1 VAWRAALAALAVL
14 GAAPAGAAPRA
25 RPQGSALV
33 LDGTRRPVRWID
45 GDTFRVLDGPQK
57 GRSARVVGV
66 NSLESYGP
74 VHRWG
79 RWRPAQLLGIA
90 REATRRVKVGE
101 WHCQASGGDDAYGR
115 ILATCPDAA
124 RMLVRAG
131 LAMVFAVGEPPD
143 PELLALQRKA
153 QARGAGMWR
162 KGVPPLIPSS
172 VHSADEPGLEKGAY
186 DRIVDTRTGMAEP
199 RPHQDVYRVCQEVCV
214 GEGADRACMTWVP
227 FERRYENRPPC
238 LFRR

>member
-1 VAWRAALAALAVL
+1 MCAALAALALL
-14 GAAPAGAAPRA
+14 GAAPAGARPRA
-25 RPQGSALV
+25 AAKPQGSALL

-57 GRSARVVGV
+57 GRSARVLGV

-90 REATRRVKVGE
+90 KEATRRVRVGE
-101 WHCQASGGDDAYGR
+101 WHCQARGGDDAYGR
-115 ILATCPDAA
+115 MLVSCPDAA
-124 RMLVRAG
+124 AALVRTG

-143 PELLALQRKA
+143 QGLLALQRKA

-186 DRIVDTRTGMAEP
+186 DRIVDTRTGVTEA
-199 RPHQDVYRVCQEVCV
+199 RPHDEVYQVCQEVCV
-214 GEGADRACMTWVP
+214 GQGADRACMTWVP
-227 FERRYENRPPC
+227 FERRYKDRPPC